1 MTDYLKSTNTFMKP
15 SFCILLIVALISCT
29 QENKEKS
36 ENVNIT
42 KEIRDT
48 TLVKKKNA
56 LNASY
61 EVGFYSKSFSYYWTV
76 GKDTLDLI
84 INVVEYEKDSSLHLN
99 ILHEK
104 PILFRNVLDKINE
117 CISLIE
123 VDFNI
128 TKFSSLYFRSPIY
141 YLDLTKE
148 LSKEYEQSFGK
159 NRISYQKLDEFLLE
173 SALNT
178 QLNNFLKPFDKKVKR
193 YSIEKFQLLDKKS
206 FSEYLQLPVS
216 ELSDYP
222 EFTIEGMGLS
232 VQLVDK

>member
-1 MTDYLKSTNTFMKP
+1 MNVSHLLKLT
-15 SFCILLIVALISCT
+15 LIS
-29 QENKEKS
+29 QN
-36 ENVNIT
+36 
-42 KEIRDT
+42 
-48 TLVKKKNA
+48 
-56 LNASY
+56 
-61 EVGFYSKSFSYYWTV
+61 
-76 GKDTLDLI
+76 
-84 INVVEYEKDSSLHLN
+84 
-99 ILHEK
+99 
-104 PILFRNVLDKINE
+104 
-117 CISLIE
+117 
-123 VDFNI
+123 
-128 TKFSSLYFRSPIY
+128 FSSLYFRSPIY

-222 EFTIEGMGLS
+222 ELTIEGMGLF